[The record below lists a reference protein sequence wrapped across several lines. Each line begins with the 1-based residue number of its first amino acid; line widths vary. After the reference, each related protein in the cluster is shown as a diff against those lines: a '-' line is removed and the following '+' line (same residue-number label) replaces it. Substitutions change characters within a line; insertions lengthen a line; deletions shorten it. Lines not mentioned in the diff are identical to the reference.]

1 MSNFR
6 WRKALLSVIALATSQ
21 SLLAF
26 QWQSLYPSSSHNV
39 IMQRTH
45 THFMQMTA
53 ASVTEEIITT
63 KEGGKPSPSGKSY
76 YKRSDGSWK
85 PRKDLNDLFIG
96 ERLYAT
102 RLPERYVSHEIQ

>member
-1 MSNFR
+1 
-6 WRKALLSVIALATSQ
+6 
-21 SLLAF
+21 
-26 QWQSLYPSSSHNV
+26 
-39 IMQRTH
+39 
-45 THFMQMTA
+45 MQMTA

-63 KEGGKPSPSGKSY
+63 KEGGKPSPSGKCY

-85 PRKDLNDLFIG
+85 PRKELDDLFIG